1 MRSISSSAVAIMGT
15 PAAHNSSS
23 SYAVEAQFL
32 NDTAGVSSYGVDN
45 TTNEMWG
52 FVNGVR

>member
-1 MRSISSSAVAIMGT
+1 MGT
-15 PAAHNSSS
+15 PAAQNSSS
-23 SYAVEAQFL
+23 SDFAVEPQFL

-52 FVNGVR
+52 LVNGIR

>member
-1 MRSISSSAVAIMGT
+1 MGT